1 MHETMTMEKFENSKK
16 MAESVKMTQ
25 AILGQSQEKGNA
37 TSVFKTEID
46 RESYLYTLS
55 LSESAMDAL
64 KMPKEQ
70 VEAAKANIRSEV
82 KDALA
87 VLKETSVGGTALN
100 YKKREAALKVIDDL
114 GRAERMRQQAEMFE
128 TLKKGSRSEKVAPAT
143 ASLSP
148 DQINTQA
155 RMAELKKAAASA
167 TVQNN
172 TPEDMTRI
180 AELDAATKTQRLSA
194 KAAKD
199 AATIDAYMSKKT
211 VVPAATPI
219 SADEANTQTQM
230 AKIAKAEGE
239 RKSAMDTINTK
250 SLETLTSDNNAQ
262 YENAVKTLTAAMEGT
277 AIGSKERKSI
287 ESLLGRYGSARN
299 LRDIPKADK
308 LENERAFARALMSLE
323 AQK

>member
-55 LSESAMDAL
+55 LSESTMDAL

-70 VEAAKANIRSEV
+70 IDAAKANIRSEV

-87 VLKETSVGGTALN
+87 VLRETSVGGTALN

-143 ASLSP
+143 TSLSP
-148 DQINTQA
+148 DQVNTQA
-155 RMAELKKAAASA
+155 RMAE
-167 TVQNN
+167 
-172 TPEDMTRI
+172 
-180 AELDAATKTQRLSA
+180 
-194 KAAKD
+194 
-199 AATIDAYMSKKT
+199 
-211 VVPAATPI
+211 
-219 SADEANTQTQM
+219 
-230 AKIAKAEGE
+230 IAKAEGE
-239 RKSAMDTINTK
+239 RKNATDTINAK

-262 YENAVKTLTAAMEGT
+262 YENAVKTLTVALEGK

-287 ESLLGRYGSARN
+287 ESLLSSYGSAHN
-299 LRDIPKADK
+299 LRNVPKADK